1 MGVVALLMIQGP
13 DPAGGLP
20 AMAFVIIQT
29 AAAVLISII
38 DIALIQPTVTL
49 LVSFLLCLTLLASLV
64 PRLPPARVDE
74 IFCSPTHM
82 QGGSLGMS

>member
-38 DIALIQPTVTL
+38 KGASTL
-49 LVSFLLCLTLLASLV
+49 TGRGHATLVLTLQTAKSKCGH
-64 PRLPPARVDE
+64 R
-74 IFCSPTHM
+74 IYYF
-82 QGGSLGMS
+82 